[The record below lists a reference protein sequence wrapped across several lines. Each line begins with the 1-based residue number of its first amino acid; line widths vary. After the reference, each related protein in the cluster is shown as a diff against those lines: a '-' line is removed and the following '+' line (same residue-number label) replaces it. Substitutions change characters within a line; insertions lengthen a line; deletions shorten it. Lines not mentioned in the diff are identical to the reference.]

1 MFMRTDH
8 LMAQA
13 VADRVGATK
22 RQIQMWTDAG
32 VLLCL
37 PETDRKGR
45 GRQRLYKRSEL
56 PYAAVIAELAKMKLP
71 IGTLQVFSE
80 LIRDTLQE
88 AKGERKKF
96 CQAALNGNV
105 ESYLILDNREGD
117 YSTYSWADTESTI
130 EILREYTGSVIVN
143 FQRVIQSAGISEES
157 TA

>member
-1 MFMRTDH
+1 MKSDH

-32 VLLCL
+32 VLVCL
-37 PETDRKGR
+37 PETHRKGR
-45 GRQRLYKRSEL
+45 GRQRLYERSEL
-56 PYAAVIAELAKMKLP
+56 PYATVIAELAKMKLP

-80 LIRDTLQE
+80 HMRDTLEE

-96 CQAALNGNV
+96 YQAALNGNV

-117 YSTYSWADTESTI
+117 YSTYSWADTENAVD
-130 EILREYTGSVIVN
+130 ILKKYTGAVFVNVQAVIRKVQ
-143 FQRVIQSAGISEES
+143 FGEVASA
-157 TA
+157 